1 MPQSE
6 SRRYVGDPKVTAMAG
21 ENAAVA
27 TVEYDGIVAYG
38 DSKRNHGEVRNADV
52 GLDLAIGRAFIRL
65 GDEFVDRAYAQLDSQ
80 EG

>member
-1 MPQSE
+1 MHE
-6 SRRYVGDPKVTAMAG
+6 DNYRYAGRPVVNGMAG

-27 TVEYDGIVAYG
+27 TVEYDGMVAYG
-38 DSKRNHGEVRNADV
+38 DSKRNKGEVRNADV

-65 GDEFVDRAYAQLDSQ
+65 GDELVDRAYAQLDSQ

>member
-1 MPQSE
+1 MPNE
-6 SRRYVGDPKVTAMAG
+6 TIRWTGDPKVKGMAG

-27 TVEYDGIVAYG
+27 TVDYDGIVAYG
-38 DSKRNHGEVRNADV
+38 DSKRNKGEVRNADV

-65 GDEFVDRAYAQLDSQ
+65 GDELVDRAYAQLDSQ